1 MLNLQKYQPVK
12 ISHPLVREA
21 YLKRE
26 GLLEENSK
34 GVLII
39 ETSFHEDESE
49 AAGFDPYLADLLI
62 DLQKLKDEVEQK
74 CGRISRIDIRK
85 H

>member
-1 MLNLQKYQPVK
+1 MLNLQRHQPIK

-26 GLLEENSK
+26 GLTEGTSKDILVLETN
-34 GVLII
+34 
-39 ETSFHEDESE
+39 FHEDTE
-49 AAGFDPYLADLLI
+49 AAGFDPYLADLLT